1 MTMKQLFLFCIG
13 RNIPI
18 VLLCI
23 LTISIISIPVFAQQI
38 QFGAD
43 PIGQNLITTG
53 QTGATG
59 TAKFSVDDHGNMAYE
74 IDVKNINGVIGA
86 HISFQNG
93 TDLSQVFNPYAEING
108 KSEIPTGQINGQLSK
123 GVITANHLSGP
134 LIGKN
139 ITDLTNLM
147 RNGSIFVVVRTQPHE
162 DGEIQGIVT
171 VTNSTGK

>member
-1 MTMKQLFLFCIG
+1 ML
-13 RNIPI
+13 
-18 VLLCI
+18 
-23 LTISIISIPVFAQQI
+23 
-38 QFGAD
+38 
-43 PIGQNLITTG
+43 
-53 QTGATG
+53 
-59 TAKFSVDDHGNMAYE
+59 
-74 IDVKNINGVIGA
+74 KNIKGVIGA

-93 TDLSQVFNPYAEING
+93 TDLAQVFNPYAEING

-123 GVITANHLSGP
+123 GVITANDLSGP